1 MFRYRDRAGN
11 ISETK
16 AEVSWIHPDQ
26 GKPEVPITPGKPVA
40 PSTPGNSGT
49 GNVSSPNSSTDS
61 DVSGS
66 QSEVRPGSV
75 NNNTLGNIVFEIVGD
90 ESSDSTVTDG
100 VRVQGRTLILTDSLK
115 QKFGSGSEFFEF
127 YLVDADGNR
136 VADGTPT
143 KLTITLAKG
152 KRFNGVYMLKD
163 DNTGE
168 RVEYKRVGDDKIELT
183 LSTTGRYIISYE
195 DEESNDAD
203 GSKQDDQSDELKED
217 NWFNSS
223 VFWWSVGGVAMIGL
237 VVGGMMASNRRR

>member
-1 MFRYRDRAGN
+1 MA
-11 ISETK
+11 
-16 AEVSWIHPDQ
+16 
-26 GKPEVPITPGKPVA
+26 
-40 PSTPGNSGT
+40 
-49 GNVSSPNSSTDS
+49 
-61 DVSGS
+61 
-66 QSEVRPGSV
+66 
-75 NNNTLGNIVFEIVGD
+75 
-90 ESSDSTVTDG
+90 DG

-127 YLVDADGNR
+127 YLVDTDGNR

-195 DEESNDAD
+195 DEESNNAD
-203 GSKQDDQSDELKED
+203 GNKQDDQSDELKED
-217 NWFNSS
+217 NWFSSS